1 MKPNLI
7 AHNDGGNT
15 DGRVYFAE
23 IWEVGSIATSH
34 VHHGGATPI
43 VVESERQSPC
53 LSATVDLFLG
63 LKIEESQVKKVNHQ
77 SSNVIFHVLSKLVV
91 EWQCQVSRIYRRR
104 LYCSELCD
112 LDPKWKANNKISSKW
127 ADAAMIFPL
136 WHLHWV
142 GLDLVIVLLSVVL
155 SVTIISND
163 FLLFFQSVPYRNEN
177 GGPDPF
183 SPLVPRF
190 CVQKKTCQQWTSGRC
205 QTRQNTKR

>member
-77 SSNVIFHVLSKLVV
+77 SSNVICHVLSKLVV
-91 EWQCQVSRIYRRR
+91 ECQCQVSRIYRRR

-112 LDPKWKANNKISSKW
+112 LDPK
-127 ADAAMIFPL
+127 
-136 WHLHWV
+136 
-142 GLDLVIVLLSVVL
+142 
-155 SVTIISND
+155 
-163 FLLFFQSVPYRNEN
+163 
-177 GGPDPF
+177 
-183 SPLVPRF
+183 
-190 CVQKKTCQQWTSGRC
+190 
-205 QTRQNTKR
+205 